1 MEKPSSKKRLRNL
14 LLVLAS
20 VFAAATVWIVWEQ
33 IRWEPSIMELTASEF
48 YASRPSDDESSHI
61 EANADVALP
70 LSAHDVYF
78 YTTGFREIFT
88 KLRFSMSA
96 AELDDFSNSTQCQE
110 PPRWMEPGPESGSD
124 GTSEWWTP
132 QQASY
137 LKGCT
142 GNKEHSH
149 QTIMVDVTDARVY
162 VVFVATSTY

>member
-1 MEKPSSKKRLRNL
+1 MENPSSKKRLRNL

-20 VFAAATVWIVWEQ
+20 VFAAATVWIAWEQ

-48 YASRPSDDESSHI
+48 YALYPSDDEGSHI
-61 EANADVALP
+61 EANADVVLP
-70 LSAHDVYF
+70 LSAHDVFF

-96 AELDDFSNSTQCQE
+96 TELDEFLNSTQCQE
-110 PPRWMEPGPESGSD
+110 PLRWIKSGPESDSD
-124 GTSEWWTP
+124 GTSEWWTS
-132 QQASY
+132 QQARY

-149 QTIMVDVTDARVY
+149 QAIMVDVTDARVY